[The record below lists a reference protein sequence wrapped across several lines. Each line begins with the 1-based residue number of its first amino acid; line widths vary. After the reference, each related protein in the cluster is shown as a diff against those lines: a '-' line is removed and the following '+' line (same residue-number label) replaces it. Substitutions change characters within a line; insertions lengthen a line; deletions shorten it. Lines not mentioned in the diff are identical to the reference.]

1 MKWAN
6 TSPKT
11 SILNLILGFK
21 IIYTFSQFG
30 KIWQKFWQTIF
41 LRICQWLVLASEMKE
56 MLKMAKNNKNKRIK
70 KTNEKQ
76 VGARLKGFDF
86 SDFDTYDVTGIDV
99 FRFGLINLE
108 EEKKSNPLALKK
120 MKLLSEIKFIKDRM
134 HERELSQFA
143 DELLLEKLNEQLAN
157 IKGFSDEKRNQL
169 IKAIEKIYYEF
180 IDDESIDEDIR
191 CDISQ
196 FYVIKR
202 HDIDIYAMKVGIRF
216 EDAVIIFDEYLDEIN
231 EQTIVDDTI
240 IDEINK

>member
-1 MKWAN
+1 
-6 TSPKT
+6 
-11 SILNLILGFK
+11 
-21 IIYTFSQFG
+21 
-30 KIWQKFWQTIF
+30 
-41 LRICQWLVLASEMKE
+41 
-56 MLKMAKNNKNKRIK
+56 MAKNNKNKRIK

-86 SDFDTYDVTGIDV
+86 SDFDTYDVSGIDV

-108 EEKKSNPLALKK
+108 KEKKSNPLALKK
-120 MKLLSEIKFIKDRM
+120 MKLLSEIKLVEDRM
-134 HERELSQFA
+134 HERELSQLA

-202 HDIDIYAMKVGIRF
+202 DDIDIYAMKVGIRF